1 MTVVYG
7 HMVVFSFEV
16 VMMEVYGT
24 LVVLFVVR
32 VFVIS
37 EVTILVDG
45 LQVEVT
51 VFPTEVE
58 SLVVGEQV
66 FEVW

>member
-1 MTVVYG
+1 
-7 HMVVFSFEV
+7 
-16 VMMEVYGT
+16 MMEVYGT